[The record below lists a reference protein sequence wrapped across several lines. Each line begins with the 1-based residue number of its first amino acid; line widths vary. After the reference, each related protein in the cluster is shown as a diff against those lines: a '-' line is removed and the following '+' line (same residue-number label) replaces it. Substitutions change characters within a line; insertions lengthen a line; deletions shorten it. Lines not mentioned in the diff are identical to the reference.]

1 MNNDDDSEDSK
12 YHPLI
17 VILFGCIE
25 RNTVNWKTDGKQ
37 ELFISEYWKG
47 SDFSNDDNEC
57 KGAHFPSE

>member
-1 MNNDDDSEDSK
+1 MILSFAYPTHGQQIMNNDDDSEDSK

-37 ELFISEYWKG
+37 ELFISEY
-47 SDFSNDDNEC
+47 
-57 KGAHFPSE
+57 